1 MALKFQMQE
10 FRDLLCL
17 PLDLF
22 DLAGRPD
29 RLALQF
35 LVAPP
40 DQLRLERRDFPADPE
55 DQPDLRFPEDLQDP
69 LDQLGPQFPED
80 LPDPLDQPGP
90 QFLEDRPDPLGPPD
104 LLNRLDREYP
114 GDQQRRLGPPDR

>member
-29 RLALQF
+29 RPALQF
-35 LVAPP
+35 LVGPP

-55 DQPDLRFPEDLQDP
+55 DLPDP

-90 QFLEDRPDPLGPPD
+90 QFLEDRPDPLGLPD
-104 LLNRLDREYP
+104 LLNRLDQEYP
-114 GDQQRRLGPPDR
+114 GDQQHRLGPPDR